1 MATTPTTRPS
11 AGYTMALRVELS
23 EIPGTLG
30 RLTTAIGKAGGDIEA
45 MDLVGHRGGTVI
57 RDVSVKCRDD
67 VHGLEVVAAARR
79 VRGVEVVSVS
89 DRTFAVHQGGKI
101 SVTPKFPLLT
111 RDDLSMAYTP
121 GVGRVCMAIASHP
134 ERVWELTV
142 KGNSVAVITDG
153 TAVLGLGNI
162 GPEAAMPVME
172 GKAMLFREFAGIDA
186 YPICVRATTPDE
198 VVAVAK
204 AIAPGFGGINLEDI
218 AAPACF
224 EIEERLAA
232 ELDIPVFHDDQHGTA
247 VVTLAAML
255 NAARV
260 VGRSLSDMRVVFLGM
275 GAAGIACARLLLA
288 AGVGDVVGVDR
299 AGVLD
304 ASDPALGKEKRWMAE
319 HTNKAGVKGGLED
332 ALRGAHAFV
341 GVSGPNLVKP
351 EWLAAMAPKSIVFA
365 MANPVPE
372 IMPELVP
379 ANVAVVATGRSDYP
393 NQINNVLVFP
403 GFFRGLLDCGAR
415 GVDEAMKL
423 AAASALA
430 GLLAPSELSAEAIVP
445 SVFDRRVAPAVAAA
459 VREAAVASGS
469 ARRGEEVPGVG

>member
-1 MATTPTTRPS
+1 MASVPTTRPS
-11 AGYTMALRVELS
+11 AGYTVTLRVELG
-23 EIPGTLG
+23 EAPGTLG

-45 MDLVGHRGGTVI
+45 MDLVGHRGAVVI

-79 VRGVEVVSVS
+79 VRAVEVISVT
-89 DRTFAVHQGGKI
+89 DRTFAIHQGGKI
-101 SVTPKFPLLT
+101 SVTPKFPLLS

-121 GVGRVCMAIASHP
+121 GVGRVCTAIAVDRQ
-134 ERVWELTV
+134 RVWELTV
-142 KGNSVAVITDG
+142 KGNSVAVVTDG
-153 TAVLGLGNI
+153 SAVLGLGNI

-186 YPICVRATTPDE
+186 YPICVRTTSADE

-218 AAPACF
+218 ASPACF
-224 EIEERLAA
+224 EIEQRLAA

-260 VGRSLSDMRVVFLGM
+260 VGKSLAEMRVVFLGM
-275 GAAGIACARLLLA
+275 GAAGIACAKLLLA
-288 AGVGDVVGVDR
+288 AGVGDIVGVDR
-299 AGVLD
+299 GGVLD
-304 ASDPALGKEKRWMAE
+304 PSDAELSTEKRWMAE
-319 HTNKAGVKGGLED
+319 HTNRSGIKGELQD
-332 ALRGAHAFV
+332 ALRGADAFV
-341 GVSGPNLVKP
+341 GLSGPNLVEP
-351 EWLAAMAPKSIVFA
+351 EWVATMARGAIVFA

-379 ANVAVVATGRSDYP
+379 DNVSVVATGRSDYP

-403 GFFRGLLDCGAR
+403 GFFRGLLDSRAQ
-415 GVDEAMKL
+415 GVEEGMKL
-423 AAASALA
+423 AAATALA
-430 GLLAPSELSAEAIVP
+430 ELIGPGELSAEAIVP

-459 VREAAVASGS
+459 VQGWAG
-469 ARRGEEVPGVG
+469 G